1 MALSN
6 LTLNASNSPGLDR
19 RTRSD
24 PRKAILMARVEEAM
38 RNAPSNKQYDLFLQ
52 RSGGREKKKSKLLK
66 NGTAT
71 VFVAI
76 DEKLISGGYAPGPH
90 STKHSQWW
98 CQCVP
103 LPANRVPTQYRR
115 FDCLRTVCPPSTDVS
130 TALRAQVFA
139 LVRHPVH
146 PRAAHAHARG

>member
-19 RTRSD
+19 LLSTPAKAHTYVD

-52 RSGGREKKKSKLLK
+52 RSGGREKAKLLK

-90 STKHSQWW
+90 STKDSQWW

-103 LPANRVPTQYRR
+103 LPANRVPTQY
-115 FDCLRTVCPPSTDVS
+115 
-130 TALRAQVFA
+130 
-139 LVRHPVH
+139 
-146 PRAAHAHARG
+146 

>member
-38 RNAPSNKQYDLFLQ
+38 RNAPSNKQYDLFQQ
-52 RSGGREKKKSKLLK
+52 RSGGREKAKLLK

-103 LPANRVPTQYRR
+103 LPANRVP
-115 FDCLRTVCPPSTDVS
+115 PSSDVS
-130 TALRAQVFA
+130 TALRAQVCA

>member
-6 LTLNASNSPGLDR
+6 LTN
-19 RTRSD
+19 
-24 PRKAILMARVEEAM
+24 RKAILMARVEEAM

-90 STKHSQWW
+90 STSTHRSPLSCHSYPWS
-98 CQCVP
+98 
-103 LPANRVPTQYRR
+103 RR
-115 FDCLRTVCPPSTDVS
+115 CGGFRSGQSLS
-130 TALRAQVFA
+130 A
-139 LVRHPVH
+139 H
-146 PRAAHAHARG
+146 PRNHAQPRVQREHAA

>member
-1 MALSN
+1 MGVLSN
-6 LTLNASNSPGLDR
+6 LSLNASNSPRGQ
-19 RTRSD
+19 RTIKTRE
-24 PRKAILMARVEEAM
+24 AILMARVEEAM
-38 RNAPSNKQYDLFLQ
+38 RNAPSNKQYDLFQQ
-52 RSGGREKKKSKLLK
+52 RSGGREKAKLLK

-90 STKHSQWW
+90 STKDSQWW

-103 LPANRVPTQYRR
+103 LPANRVP
-115 FDCLRTVCPPSTDVS
+115 PSSDVS
-130 TALRAQVFA
+130 TALCAQICA
-139 LVRHPVH
+139 LVRHPVL

>member
-6 LTLNASNSPGLDR
+6 LTN
-19 RTRSD
+19 
-24 PRKAILMARVEEAM
+24 RKAILMARVEEAM

-52 RSGGREKKKSKLLK
+52 RSGGREKAKLLK

-103 LPANRVPTQYRR
+103 LPANRMPTQY
-115 FDCLRTVCPPSTDVS
+115 
-130 TALRAQVFA
+130 
-139 LVRHPVH
+139 
-146 PRAAHAHARG
+146 

>member
-52 RSGGREKKKSKLLK
+52 RSGGREKAKLLK

-90 STKHSQWW
+90 STKDSQWW

-103 LPANRVPTQYRR
+103 LPANRVPTQY
-115 FDCLRTVCPPSTDVS
+115 
-130 TALRAQVFA
+130 
-139 LVRHPVH
+139 
-146 PRAAHAHARG
+146 